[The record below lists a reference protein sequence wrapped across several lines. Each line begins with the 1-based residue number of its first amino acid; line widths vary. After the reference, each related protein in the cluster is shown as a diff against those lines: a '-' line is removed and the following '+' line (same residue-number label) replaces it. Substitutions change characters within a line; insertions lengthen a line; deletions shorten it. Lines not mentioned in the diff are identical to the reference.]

1 MCNSVN
7 QGQLCTKNH
16 GKSSVNDFDLLTQ
29 AFVYY
34 VSNTGHQSH
43 WKKADLKRSKYVES
57 LAKESL
63 PWINDISIEIK
74 CKKVKFLI

>member
-1 MCNSVN
+1 MEC
-7 QGQLCTKNH
+7 K
-16 GKSSVNDFDLLTQ
+16 VNDFDLLNQ

-34 VSNTGHQSH
+34 VSNIGHQNH

-63 PWINDISIEIK
+63 PWIKDISVETK
-74 CKKVKFLI
+74 CNKRKFLI

>member
-1 MCNSVN
+1 MTLVMNFETFNYSIKCVILSVKDSYL
-7 QGQLCTKNH
+7 QKII
-16 GKSSVNDFDLLTQ
+16 VINDFDLLTQ

-34 VSNTGHQSH
+34 VSNIGHQNH

-63 PWINDISIEIK
+63 
-74 CKKVKFLI
+74 L